1 MKKEI
6 RDYEVLAEK
15 FKTIGHPVRLAML
28 NLLYT
33 CDSSKLTVKSIY
45 ETLKLDQPCA
55 SRHLNIMRKSGILE
69 RVQEGV
75 NTFYCLCFNDPQVR
89 CITKCFDK

>member
-1 MKKEI
+1 M
-6 RDYEVLAEK
+6 YEVINDFERLAEK
-15 FKTIGHPVRLAML
+15 FRVIGHPSRVAIL
-28 NLLYT
+28 NLLCT
-33 CDSSKLTVKSIY
+33 CNKDRLTVKSIY
-45 ETLKLDQPCA
+45 ETLKLDQPCV